1 MPLVQ
6 SGQSSNLTAEQAHWY
21 GSNLISNFSFSY
33 FEKKKGSNFCLT
45 LGFQFQFMSNDN
57 HVQMLTN
64 WTAMKFYTY

>member
-1 MPLVQ
+1 MEISIYKLGEDAMPLVQ

-45 LGFQFQFMSNDN
+45 LGF
-57 HVQMLTN
+57 
-64 WTAMKFYTY
+64 